1 MCPDRFGRELGHWRG
16 WRFARENVRRMSQM
30 GGQKGIWK
38 EPRLVVRE
46 LLIMMGNADGKF

>member
-1 MCPDRFGRELGHWRG
+1 
-16 WRFARENVRRMSQM
+16 M